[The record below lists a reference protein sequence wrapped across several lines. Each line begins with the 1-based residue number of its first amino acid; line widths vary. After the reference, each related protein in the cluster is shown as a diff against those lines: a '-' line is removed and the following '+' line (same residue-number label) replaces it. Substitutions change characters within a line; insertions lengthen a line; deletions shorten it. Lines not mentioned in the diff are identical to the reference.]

1 MGNNTERNKRIA
13 KNTLYLYIRLVFVLL
28 VSLYT
33 SRVVLQILGVVD
45 YGIYNVVA
53 GFVSMLALLSTALTG
68 ATQRFYNYELGK
80 NGEEGIKKVFI
91 SAVFIQLIIAVI
103 ILLITE
109 TIGLWYVANKMVYPP
124 EREIA
129 VHVVYQASV
138 VALLFVVMQ
147 VPYSAAIIAHEKINY
162 YAIVSVVDV
171 LLKLIIAL
179 IVPHLGFD
187 NLSIYGVL
195 IAGVSVIDFSFYS
208 LYARKKFP
216 LLRFKWHFYKT
227 TFVDMLKFSG
237 WSAFNSFS
245 QVVKNQGL
253 NILMNLFFGPV
264 INAARGISYQ
274 IKSALLGFVMN
285 ITTAAQ
291 PQVTESYAVGNIERS
306 KKLMFTISKFIFL
319 SIYIVALPIMVEVSY
334 VLRLWLGNEIPE
346 YSEIFTVLVL
356 IIALVDILI
365 TPIAMMI
372 SASGKIGRFNFWYSI
387 IGISV
392 LPIVYFFLKVGYN
405 PVSVYVI
412 SLFLSMV
419 MVFVSVVILKKETGI
434 GIRFYAQKVLLPI
447 FLVVIS
453 TFFMP
458 LIIVNLIP
466 AGFLRLLIIIIVSIV
481 IVSFSSYYIGL
492 SKDEQFLLQTYV
504 KRFINKITGKYLYD
518 K

>member
-1 MGNNTERNKRIA
+1 MGNNTEGNKRIA

-33 SRVVLQILGVVD
+33 SRVVLQTLGVVD

-68 ATQRFYNYELGK
+68 ATQRFYNYEIGK
-80 NGEEGIKKVFI
+80 NGEEGIQKVFI
-91 SAVFIQLIIAVI
+91 SATFIQLIIAVI
-103 ILLITE
+103 ILLLTE
-109 TIGLWYVANKMVYPP
+109 TVGLWYIANKMVYPP
-124 EREIA
+124 EREFA
-129 VHVVYQASV
+129 VHIVYQASV

-162 YAIVSVVDV
+162 YAIVSVVNV
-171 LLKLIIAL
+171 LLKLLIAL
-179 IVPHLGFD
+179 IVPLWGSD
-187 NLSIYGVL
+187 NLSLYGVL
-195 IAGVSVIDFSFYS
+195 IASVSVIDFAFYS
-208 LYARKKFP
+208 IYARKKFP
-216 LLRFKWHFYKT
+216 LLRFKWQFQKT
-227 TFVDMLKFSG
+227 IFVDMLKFSG

-291 PQVTESYAVGNIERS
+291 PQITESYAVGNIERS

-319 SIYIVALPIMVEVSY
+319 SLYIVALPIMVEVSY
-334 VLRLWLGNEIPE
+334 VLRLWLGNDIPE

-387 IGISV
+387 IGILV
-392 LPIVYFFLKVGYN
+392 LPIAYLFLKIGYN

-412 SLFLSMV
+412 SLILSMF
-419 MVFVSVVILKKETGI
+419 MVLVSVIILRKETGI
-434 GIRFYAQKVLLPI
+434 GARYYAKNVLLPI
-447 FLVVIS
+447 FLVVLS
-453 TFFMP
+453 TFFTP
-458 LIIVNLIP
+458 LIIVHLFP
-466 AGFLRLLIIIIVSIV
+466 VGFFRLFIISVISIILVSI
-481 IVSFSSYYIGL
+481 SSYYIGL
-492 SKDEQFLLQTYV
+492 NKGERLLLQTYV
-504 KRFINKITGKYLYD
+504 KRFFSNITGINKI
-518 K
+518 